1 MPIESGRQTLAD
13 TRRIDALRGLFDL
26 LLSMFTPDG
35 LQRFLHF
42 GPEGDRLVSE
52 LNFAQ
57 APAIVFYEAT
67 RLLDRRGHVTRDLF
81 ERLRREFPLRNAD
94 IDKVERACLGWT
106 TEVVAATHVITLE
119 ATIAGRV
126 SLIDHAQVRAAL
138 GSCEPRSWRRI
149 DLNALDPARSDADW
163 SEGQAAIDAAVQDH
177 LRHEVLPSDARH
189 VSIFGLAP
197 IPWLM
202 ALGHAVSETVQ
213 ARLFT
218 RLRVPATW
226 SWQPDEPGLSQ
237 WSVRPLATS
246 PDAREVAVLISASAR
261 VLPERVDAVLPS
273 ADRTTYE
280 IALDD
285 PKIDAVRSE
294 AQLDAFGR
302 VYRATLDQIARKHRS
317 TTQIHVFGAMPVAV
331 AVDCGRRV
339 LHSADP
345 VVVAYHLVGDT
356 YVRALELRR

>member
-1 MPIESGRQTLAD
+1 MPIESGRQE
-13 TRRIDALRGLFDL
+13 ALRGLFDL
-26 LLSMFTPDG
+26 LSSLFTPDK

-42 GPEGDRLVSE
+42 GPEGDRIVSE
-52 LNFAQ
+52 LNFAP
-57 APAIVFYEAT
+57 APAAVFYETA

-81 ERLRREFPLRNAD
+81 ERLRREFPRRSRD
-94 IDKVERACLGWT
+94 IDEVERACLGRT
-106 TEVVAATHVITLE
+106 TEAIAATHVVTLE
-119 ATIAGRV
+119 AAIAGRV
-126 SLIDHAQVRAAL
+126 SLIDDVQVRAAL
-138 GSCEPRSWRRI
+138 GPCEPRSWRRI
-149 DLNALDPARSDADW
+149 DLNALDPARSDSDW

-177 LRHEVLPSDARH
+177 LRREVLPSDVRH

-226 SWQPDEPGLSQ
+226 SWQPDEPGLSR
-237 WSVRPLATS
+237 WTVRLIATS
-246 PDAREVAVLISASAR
+246 PDPNEIALLISASAR
-261 VLPERVDAVLPS
+261 VLPERVDAVLPP
-273 ADRTTYE
+273 ADRATYE

-294 AQLDAFGR
+294 TQLDAFGR
-302 VYRATLDQIARKHRS
+302 VYRETLDRIAREHRS
-317 TTQIHVFGAMPVAV
+317 VGRIHVFGAMPVAV
-331 AVDCGRRV
+331 AVDCGRRI

-345 VVVAYHLVGDT
+345 AVVAYNFVGDT
-356 YVRALELRR
+356 YIRALELRR